1 VNFFKK
7 EKKERN
13 PISLILYV
21 LIYLFLIRELISLK
35 ILSTIHFLAFSLH
48 ENFLGVLLK
57 QLIKMSPRDLF
68 LILSRRR
75 LIRNKKISP
84 LFHTLLSLFSRTQNF
99 VSRTSPSRQQAL
111 VLISSSIARRAL
123 IATPWSPSSL
133 APKPWL
139 SGAQSLSCLRR
150 RSQPLAGFP
159 AHPISPW
166 NQATRCAQPSR
177 SISLASSSPVR
188 ECAPSI
194 PVPKLVYN
202 LPACSWW
209 ELAAVPLSSRPW
221 WSPIVAPSA
230 PSRCA
235 RRGSCPAAEQ
245 SAPWSSPAPY
255 LAFLW
260 SAFLS
265 LNYGCVVSMPGLV
278 ELRPGSLSF
287 SSRPAQLD
295 SRSSSPFPLPYRGS
309 CTSRKELIACGI
321 YKLSLAVSVIARQ

>member
-1 VNFFKK
+1 
-7 EKKERN
+7 
-13 PISLILYV
+13 V

-68 LILSRRR
+68 LMLCYPAAAQSGT
-75 LIRNKKISP
+75 KKISP

-139 SGAQSLSCLRR
+139 SGAQSLSCLGR

-194 PVPKLVYN
+194 PVPKCNHSQGFSDDEHRSRYSPSHEVLCLQKSRVATRKEN
-202 LPACSWW
+202 LST
-209 ELAAVPLSSRPW
+209 LSRSGRSRP
-221 WSPIVAPSA
+221 I
-230 PSRCA
+230 
-235 RRGSCPAAEQ
+235 
-245 SAPWSSPAPY
+245 
-255 LAFLW
+255 
-260 SAFLS
+260 
-265 LNYGCVVSMPGLV
+265 
-278 ELRPGSLSF
+278 
-287 SSRPAQLD
+287 
-295 SRSSSPFPLPYRGS
+295 
-309 CTSRKELIACGI
+309 
-321 YKLSLAVSVIARQ
+321 